1 MNRKILSLLL
11 SGSILASVSITPAFA
26 AENEIV
32 PGNPEYETVDSTE
45 PTGEALDDKLADG
58 IEGNESNPQSDEV
71 AWGSD
76 YETATEFTIDS
87 IEDLQAFV
95 AMVNDDGDDA
105 KDFAGKTVTLTAS
118 LDLTDVNWVP
128 IGARTKSNKVPCFA
142 GTFNG
147 NGNTISNLNL
157 KYGDSND
164 DLNYSYGGFIGYVTG
179 EISDLNLENLN
190 MQARSGPIGGIAG
203 FLDKGGKI
211 SNCTV
216 SGTLSGLEHYSLKK
230 ILCSQ
235 VGGIVGLNS
244 GAVESCV
251 NDCTITS
258 VTSKIGGIAGFVKNG
273 SISDC
278 TNNGKLEGTGDVGGI
293 AGDVTAESTNT
304 AAISDCS
311 NMGEIQGK
319 ESGSLDNRGFGG
331 VVGATTGDVTIS
343 DCSNSGAISAQGQE
357 WIGGI
362 VGQLYFGSTVEN
374 CSNDASVTGET
385 KVGGIVGYASAYS
398 GGGYEIKGC
407 ENSGAI
413 SGTSEVGGIAGVTG
427 ADFEEDT
434 ILSVS
439 GCTNTGGVSGT
450 ESVGGIVGH
459 HNSGEGVGDDEAAAT
474 VSGCINTGTVPE
486 AGGIIVGTN
495 NTGTTGDSTNMVGKV
510 ENNFWPA
517 ELGENAVGSGAGS
530 SNSES
535 AEAVKNNSSYNA
547 DGTLTTPVTGSDG
560 TEIKNLGD
568 AIDKVIGGGEGG
580 SENLPDAMKVTV
592 TYNKN
597 GHGTDYESVTV
608 AMGKSVTLPSMDND
622 GYYTFTGWSDGS
634 KTYQAGDTVTV
645 MEDTTFTAQWRDDT
659 PSSSGGSSSS
669 TRYTVSVEDVDNGSI
684 KVSPT
689 RASKGSTVTI
699 TVTPDEGYELDKL
712 IVTDKNG
719 DKVKLTDK
727 GDGKYTFK
735 MPASKI
741 TVEATFA
748 EIETEP
754 ETPVFTDVPTS
765 AYYYDAVLWA
775 VENGVTEGT
784 SATTFSPD
792 MSCTRAQMVTFLWRA
807 AGSPEPVTTT
817 NPFTDVNS
825 GVYYYDAVLWA
836 VEQGITSGT
845 SATTFAPDATC
856 TRAQT
861 VTFLY
866 RAAGSPAVSGG
877 SFSDVSADAYYA
889 DAVAW
894 AVSEGVT
901 VGTSDT
907 TFSPD
912 MNCTRAQIVTFMY
925 RAAQ

>member
-1 MNRKILSLLL
+1 MMGKKLLSLLL
-11 SGSILASVSITPAFA
+11 AGCMVASFAVVPAVA
-26 AENEIV
+26 TDVTSDGEGVLPTTENEPSDDV
-32 PGNPEYETVDSTE
+32 VWFGEQPGDNSESDNKEI
-45 PTGEALDDKLADG
+45 ADT
-58 IEGNESNPQSDEV
+58 V

-76 YETATEFTIDS
+76 YDTATEFTIS
-87 IEDLQAFV
+87 NEEQLLAF
-95 AMVNDDGDDA
+95 AQMVNSG
-105 KDFAGKTVTLTAS
+105 KDFANKTVTLS
-118 LDLTDVNWVP
+118 QSIVLTGENWAP
-128 IGARTKSNKVPCFA
+128 IGSADVYDDDYDEDEASSFA
-142 GTFNG
+142 GTFDG
-147 NGNTISNLNL
+147 GDYSISNLTL
-157 KYGDSND
+157 
-164 DLNYSYGGFIGYVTG
+164 SYGIEETDPVYDYGGLFGHVTG
-179 EISDLNLENLN
+179 TIQNVNLVGANIT
-190 MQARSGPIGGIAG
+190 AASGKFGGIAG
-203 FLDKGGKI
+203 FLDETGKI
-211 SNCTV
+211 ENCTV
-216 SGTLSGLEHYSLKK
+216 SGAISGAEWDGSLLGASMGGIVGKSK
-230 ILCSQ
+230 GTITSCSNDCTISNSVEY
-235 VGGIVGLNS
+235 VGGIVGQLED
-244 GAVESCV
+244 GTVDGCV
-251 NDCTITS
+251 NTGSIS
-258 VTSKIGGIAGFVKNG
+258 GERYIGGIAGAVKV
-273 SISDC
+273 
-278 TNNGKLEGTGDVGGI
+278 GT
-293 AGDVTAESTNT
+293 TNT
-304 AAISDCS
+304 AVISDCS
-311 NMGEIQGK
+311 NKGNICAE
-319 ESGSLDNRGFGG
+319 EATSENRSFGG
-331 VVGATTGDVTIS
+331 IVGGTTGDVTIS
-343 DCSNSGAISAQGQE
+343 GCSNSGTISAQGKD
-357 WIGGI
+357 WVGGI
-362 VGQLYFGSTVEN
+362 VGQLYSGGTVED
-374 CSNDASVTGET
+374 CCNDASVEGVT
-385 KVGGIVGYASAYS
+385 KVGGIIGYALANS
-398 GGGYEIKGC
+398 GDGYEIKGC

-413 SGTSEVGGIAGVTG
+413 TGTSEVGGIAGVTS
-427 ADFEEDT
+427 ADRNKDT

-439 GCTNTGGVSGT
+439 GCSNAGKVSGS

-459 HNSGEGVGDDEAAAT
+459 HNSGGGVGNDETAAT
-474 VSGCINTGTVPE
+474 VSGCINTGIVPE
-486 AGGIIVGTN
+486 SGGAIVGTN
-495 NTGTTGDSTNMVGKV
+495 NTGTTGSSTNMVGKV

-517 ELGENAVGSGAGS
+517 ELGKNAVGSGAGS
-530 SNSES
+530 SSSES
-535 AEAVKNNSSYNA
+535 AEAVKNNSSYDA

-592 TYNKN
+592 TYKN
-597 GHGTDYESVTV
+597 GGHGTAPTNDEF
-608 AMGKSVTLPSMDND
+608 AMGKSITLPKMDND

-645 MEDTTFTAQWRDDT
+645 MEDTTFTAQWRNDT

-689 RASKGSTVTI
+689 RASKSSTVTI

>member
-1 MNRKILSLLL
+1 
-11 SGSILASVSITPAFA
+11 
-26 AENEIV
+26 
-32 PGNPEYETVDSTE
+32 
-45 PTGEALDDKLADG
+45 
-58 IEGNESNPQSDEV
+58 
-71 AWGSD
+71 
-76 YETATEFTIDS
+76 
-87 IEDLQAFV
+87 
-95 AMVNDDGDDA
+95 
-105 KDFAGKTVTLTAS
+105 
-118 LDLTDVNWVP
+118 
-128 IGARTKSNKVPCFA
+128 
-142 GTFNG
+142 
-147 NGNTISNLNL
+147 
-157 KYGDSND
+157 
-164 DLNYSYGGFIGYVTG
+164 
-179 EISDLNLENLN
+179 
-190 MQARSGPIGGIAG
+190 
-203 FLDKGGKI
+203 
-211 SNCTV
+211 
-216 SGTLSGLEHYSLKK
+216 
-230 ILCSQ
+230 
-235 VGGIVGLNS
+235 
-244 GAVESCV
+244 
-251 NDCTITS
+251 
-258 VTSKIGGIAGFVKNG
+258 
-273 SISDC
+273 
-278 TNNGKLEGTGDVGGI
+278 
-293 AGDVTAESTNT
+293 
-304 AAISDCS
+304 
-311 NMGEIQGK
+311 
-319 ESGSLDNRGFGG
+319 
-331 VVGATTGDVTIS
+331 
-343 DCSNSGAISAQGQE
+343 
-357 WIGGI
+357 
-362 VGQLYFGSTVEN
+362 
-374 CSNDASVTGET
+374 
-385 KVGGIVGYASAYS
+385 
-398 GGGYEIKGC
+398 
-407 ENSGAI
+407 
-413 SGTSEVGGIAGVTG
+413 
-427 ADFEEDT
+427 
-434 ILSVS
+434 
-439 GCTNTGGVSGT
+439 
-450 ESVGGIVGH
+450 
-459 HNSGEGVGDDEAAAT
+459 
-474 VSGCINTGTVPE
+474 
-486 AGGIIVGTN
+486 
-495 NTGTTGDSTNMVGKV
+495 MVGKV

-535 AEAVKNNSSYNA
+535 AEAVKNKSSYNA

>member
-1 MNRKILSLLL
+1 
-11 SGSILASVSITPAFA
+11 
-26 AENEIV
+26 
-32 PGNPEYETVDSTE
+32 
-45 PTGEALDDKLADG
+45 
-58 IEGNESNPQSDEV
+58 
-71 AWGSD
+71 
-76 YETATEFTIDS
+76 
-87 IEDLQAFV
+87 
-95 AMVNDDGDDA
+95 
-105 KDFAGKTVTLTAS
+105 
-118 LDLTDVNWVP
+118 
-128 IGARTKSNKVPCFA
+128 
-142 GTFNG
+142 
-147 NGNTISNLNL
+147 
-157 KYGDSND
+157 
-164 DLNYSYGGFIGYVTG
+164 
-179 EISDLNLENLN
+179 
-190 MQARSGPIGGIAG
+190 
-203 FLDKGGKI
+203 
-211 SNCTV
+211 
-216 SGTLSGLEHYSLKK
+216 
-230 ILCSQ
+230 
-235 VGGIVGLNS
+235 
-244 GAVESCV
+244 
-251 NDCTITS
+251 
-258 VTSKIGGIAGFVKNG
+258 
-273 SISDC
+273 
-278 TNNGKLEGTGDVGGI
+278 
-293 AGDVTAESTNT
+293 
-304 AAISDCS
+304 
-311 NMGEIQGK
+311 MGEIQGK